1 MRTKQ
6 GRRSPLSPGHIA
18 DSLTRIAAFVGRLML
33 AGMNA
38 RAQILLASPPVR
50 KKQ

>member
-6 GRRSPLSPGHIA
+6 RRRAPLSLRHIA
-18 DSLTRIAAFVGRLML
+18 DSLTRIAAFVGRLLL
-33 AGMNA
+33 AGMTA
-38 RAQILLASPPVR
+38 RAQILLASPPAR